1 MHLRR
6 VDAAPEMTKDEQA
19 ALLTQKLEVIER
31 AMQRIK
37 EQLADLERE

>member
-1 MHLRR
+1 LHLRR
-6 VDAAPEMTKDEQA
+6 ADAAPEMTKEERA
-19 ALLTQKLEVIER
+19 ALLTQKLEVIEQ